1 METKIIIILA
11 ITVSYFIIMS
21 LIAVTVRKHA
31 SNSEGFTTGGK
42 TFPAF
47 LIAAL
52 FLSEF
57 IGSSISIGTAQK
69 GYEVGISAAWNLV
82 AIALG
87 FLLLGLF
94 LAKKYRETGINT
106 ISGIL
111 DKNYG
116 RQTRYATSLLSI
128 FAFSTVSVAIYASGG
143 ALIATI
149 LGISKPLAIVL
160 TGIFTVF
167 YISIGGM
174 RSIVY
179 TNFFNTIVKYIGMI
193 LVVAFGLKLTGGVS
207 NLKLQLPESMFDW
220 TAIGFGQIFSWVIA
234 GIGSIFATQYIIQA
248 ITTTEDN
255 NKARRACYYV
265 SILMIPFGLLAAL
278 AGMCSAYLY
287 PNIASI
293 NSLPVL
299 VSNMPT
305 FSAAIVV
312 TGLAGAML
320 GTISATTIA
329 SSTLLLKDFYEPYFN
344 KGKDDRKS
352 VNFIRIAVIAFGL
365 LPLLLAIFA
374 DQVLM
379 IAFLGKGLRATLAV
393 LILMCFFAPK
403 FGTGKGAYYGIILSV
418 ITTIGWYLLG
428 NPYGIDSTY
437 MAFAAPILTML
448 ISHFFK
454 DKSLNTQ
461 DVEPL
466 NTSVSP

>member
-1 METKIIIILA
+1 METKVIIILGTTA
-11 ITVSYFIIMS
+11 SYFILMS
-21 LIAVTVRKHA
+21 LIAIAVRKHA
-31 SNSEGFTTGGK
+31 NSSDSFTTGGK

-69 GYEVGISAAWNLV
+69 GFEVGISAVWNLV

-111 DKNYG
+111 DRSYG
-116 RQTRYATSLLSI
+116 KQTRYAASLLSI

-160 TGIFTVF
+160 AGVFTVF

-179 TNFFNTIVKYIGMI
+179 TNFFNTVVKYIGMM
-193 LVVAFGLKLTGGVS
+193 LLVAFGLQLTGGVT
-207 NLKLQLPESMFDW
+207 NLKLQLPESMFNV
-220 TAIGFGQIFSWVIA
+220 TAIGYGQIFSWVIA
-234 GIGSIFATQYIIQA
+234 GVGSIFATQYIIQA

-255 NKARRACYYV
+255 IKAQRACYYV
-265 SILMIPFGLLAAL
+265 AVMMIPFGLMAAIV
-278 AGMCSAYLY
+278 GMCSAYLY
-287 PNIASI
+287 PEIASI
-293 NSLPVL
+293 NALPML

-344 KGKDDRKS
+344 KEKDDKKS
-352 VNFIRIAVIAFGL
+352 VNFIRVAV
-365 LPLLLAIFA
+365 
-374 DQVLM
+374 V
-379 IAFLGKGLRATLAV
+379 
-393 LILMCFFAPK
+393 
-403 FGTGKGAYYGIILSV
+403 
-418 ITTIGWYLLG
+418 
-428 NPYGIDSTY
+428 
-437 MAFAAPILTML
+437 
-448 ISHFFK
+448 
-454 DKSLNTQ
+454 
-461 DVEPL
+461 
-466 NTSVSP
+466 